1 MRLVIMPD
9 KKYYVYIIL
18 TVTDKLYCGYTDD
31 VEKRYKLHCSGKGAK
46 FTRANKPLKLVY
58 TAEFDNKSDAQ
69 KEEYRI
75 KHLLK
80 KDKLKLIEEYN
91 KINGTC

>member
-1 MRLVIMPD
+1 MQETN

-18 TVTDKLYCGYTDD
+18 TTTNKYYCGYTDN
-31 VEKRYKLHCSGKGAK
+31 VEKRYRLHCEGKGAK

-58 TAEFDNKSDAQ
+58 VKEFETKQEAT

-75 KHLLK
+75 KQLTRK
-80 KDKLKLIEEYN
+80 EKEDIISK
-91 KINGTC
+91 

>member
-1 MRLVIMPD
+1 MSD

-18 TVTDKLYCGYTDD
+18 TVNNKLYCGYTDD
-31 VEKRYKLHCSGKGAK
+31 VEKRYKLHKEGKGAK

-58 TAEFDNKSDAQ
+58 VAEFDSKQEAQ

-75 KHLLK
+75 KHLSRK
-80 KDKLKLIEEYN
+80 EKEKLIDFPVDDVH
-91 KINGTC
+91 IC

>member
-1 MRLVIMPD
+1 MQN

-18 TVTDKLYCGYTDD
+18 TETNKLYCGYTDD

-58 TAEFDNKSDAQ
+58 SAEFSNKSDAL
-69 KEEYRI
+69 KEEFRI
-75 KHLLK
+75 KHLSREE
-80 KDKLKLIEEYN
+80 KLELIKSN
-91 KINGTC
+91 SIL